1 MLLSFFEK
9 LLLVMPNILIN
20 YFGVGRYLL
29 VVGIVITKSK
39 EKEKLA

>member
-9 LLLVMPNILIN
+9 LLVMPNILIN